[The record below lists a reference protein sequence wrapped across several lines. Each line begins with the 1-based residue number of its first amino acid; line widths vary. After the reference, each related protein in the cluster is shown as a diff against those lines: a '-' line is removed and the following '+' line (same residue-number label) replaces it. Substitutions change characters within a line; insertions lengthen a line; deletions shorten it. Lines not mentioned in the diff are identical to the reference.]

1 MSRFSYILNRFQ
13 RGQANPKFLGNIDAR
28 EYQESSELLENCTI
42 GSVGGAFKRPASKH
56 IVSVERPYEL
66 APPEDEIEYKEDPF
80 LIPFITEESTFFLV
94 LFKKSAMYPEDIKVI
109 EASTGSID
117 SVSFTSCDYQDYL
130 PAFSYIDSFLGGTWQ
145 YVQYGNTM
153 FITHSSGNQPPMV
166 VYYTQNGFVADFY
179 LYYRLVKSSG
189 VFDKG
194 ITLRMPYKDP
204 NILPVTMTPS
214 GTTGDITITPLYN
227 GGVTQGSSYG
237 IVKGSLLKITHGATT
252 GVVIVTGHTSGLSFN
267 AKVIIELGGTAA
279 TDFWELGA
287 WDGYRRPSYTSGA
300 PTYIANYPRSVT
312 IHDARIYWGGSVD
325 EPNAIWGSVAG
336 NVLNMMQRKLAQDA
350 SSDTSGLYYSGEITN
365 LDAFS
370 FRPGTT
376 ELSSIKWMGTSRSLV
391 VGTSSSEFLV
401 DGGNE
406 ILGALN
412 INIKP
417 QTFWGSEAVQPVL
430 YGTEILFVTRGGKKI
445 RNFRYSDENGAYVS
459 FDMTS
464 LSDLG
469 IDSNI
474 ELLTRDTATDTVWGL
489 DRSGNLFSITYSDGY
504 SQFAAVKHRLSN
516 GSSDVD
522 RVLSVY
528 CVRGTVYV
536 LAQRGEDFF
545 SFSSIDL
552 TYEPVSGE
560 EYEYLDFL
568 ESATA
573 YDAGDS
579 TASVDLPDSEVST
592 TEIYVQKDNEIYGP
606 FPVTSGTAT
615 GLPSSLIGDVSI
627 GCGYKMKLR
636 SLPLE
641 AGGEFGPG
649 TGDVVRIDTVTAR
662 LFKTHGGIIKGNESS
677 YPEKISVGTD
687 LFTGDNSALK
697 LSQGPTRKPQV
708 YIESEIGK
716 PLNIL
721 ALIFKGVNNIA
732 S

>member
-1 MSRFSYILNRFQ
+1 MSRFSYTLNRFQ
-13 RGQANPKFLGNIDAR
+13 RGQANPKFMGNIDTR

-42 GSVGGAFKRPASKH
+42 GSVGGAFKRPAAKH
-56 IVSVERPYEL
+56 ITSVARPYEWTI
-66 APPEDEIEYKEDPF
+66 PVEGMEYKEDPF
-80 LIPFITEESTFFLV
+80 LIPFIVEESTFFLV
-94 LFKKSAMYPEDIKVI
+94 LNKKSGIHPEDIKVI
-109 EASTGSID
+109 EASTGSINP
-117 SVSFTSCDYQDYL
+117 VSFTSCDYQNYL
-130 PAFSYIDSFLGGTWQ
+130 LPFTFVGDFVGGTWQ

-153 FITHSSGNQPPMV
+153 FITHSSGSQPPMV
-166 VYYTQNGFVADFY
+166 VYYTENGFVADFY
-179 LYYRLVKSSG
+179 MYYRLVKSNG

-204 NILPVTMTPS
+204 NTLPVTLTPS
-214 GTTGDITITPLYN
+214 ATTGDITITPLYN
-227 GGVTQGSSYG
+227 GNITQGSSYG
-237 IVKGSLLKITHGATT
+237 IWEGSLLKITHGATT
-252 GVVIVTGHTSGLSFN
+252 GVVIVTGSTSGLSFN
-267 AKVIIELGGTAA
+267 AKVIIKLGDTAA

-287 WDGYRRPSYTSGA
+287 WNGFRRPFYTSG
-300 PTYIANYPRSVT
+300 TYTYVANYPRSVV
-312 IHDARIYWGGSVD
+312 IHDSRIYWGGSVE
-325 EPNAIWGSVAG
+325 EPNTIWGSVAG

-350 SSDTSGLYYSGEITN
+350 TSDTSGLYYSGDITN

-417 QTFWGSEAVQPVL
+417 QTFWGSESVQPVL

-528 CVRGTVYV
+528 CVRGTVYL
-536 LAQRGEDFF
+536 LAQRGEDYF
-545 SFSSIDL
+545 SFASVDL
-552 TYEPVSGE
+552 TYEPVEGE
-560 EYEYLDFL
+560 EYQYLDFQRN
-568 ESATA
+568 TTV
-573 YDAGDS
+573 YDALDGS
-579 TASVDLPDSEVST
+579 ASAEVGESDLGTDEAY
-592 TEIYVQKDNEIYGP
+592 IQKNNVIYGP
-606 FPVTSGTAT
+606 YEVTGGVATGIPLELMGTAK
-615 GLPSSLIGDVSI
+615 I

-636 SLPLE
+636 TLPLE

-649 TGDVVRIDTVTAR
+649 TGGIVRIDTVTAR
-662 LFKTHGGIIKGNESS
+662 LFKTHGGIIRGNESS

-697 LSQGPTRKPQV
+697 LSQGPTRKSQV